1 MIERITG
8 GRTDLVADHIAAG
21 GAATAQDANGVSL
34 LQWCAYYG
42 DVGAMRVLLA
52 HGASLAV
59 LGADLGLNAAA
70 FHGHWRLCQFLI
82 EHGTDANAA
91 MPDTGETPLH
101 SALAAAGTRPA
112 HDLVVEVLLAA
123 GADPNRPT
131 QPGVDT
137 GCFMRD
143 TRTRAETPL
152 HRAAAF
158 ASEEVV
164 QALLDAGA
172 KREAKDMHGDSP
184 LSWASWHRRPDSLL
198 RKLCYGDFHIR
209 AGRRSMESYLLGE
222 PHPH

>member
-1 MIERITG
+1 MIERITS

-42 DVGAMRVLLA
+42 DVAAMRVLLA

-82 EHGTDANAA
+82 EHGADANAA

-101 SALAAAGTRPA
+101 SALAAAGTRLA

-123 GADPNRPT
+123 GADPNRP
-131 QPGVDT
+131 VE
-137 GCFMRD
+137 RD
-143 TRTRAETPL
+143 E
-152 HRAAAF
+152 
-158 ASEEVV
+158 
-164 QALLDAGA
+164 DAGF
-172 KREAKDMHGDSP
+172 D
-184 LSWASWHRRPDSLL
+184 
-198 RKLCYGDFHIR
+198 
-209 AGRRSMESYLLGE
+209 LLGQLVLE
-222 PHPH
+222 RGGQSIGFVPRVAEHVGEEAVAGLRDVQLWIAVT